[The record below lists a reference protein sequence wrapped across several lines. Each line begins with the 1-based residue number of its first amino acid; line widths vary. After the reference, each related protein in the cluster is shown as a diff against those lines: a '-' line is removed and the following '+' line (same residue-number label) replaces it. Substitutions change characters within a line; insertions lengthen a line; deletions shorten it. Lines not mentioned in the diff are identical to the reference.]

1 MSIEVGM
8 QNSALGV
15 VLASA
20 HFADPLVAVPCAI
33 SATVHSVIGS
43 MLAAFWRYMDDTKVE
58 RESRSKEAWRNDPN
72 YTAYNDTFKAVTG
85 LTNISS

>member
-1 MSIEVGM
+1 
-8 QNSALGV
+8 
-15 VLASA
+15 
-20 HFADPLVAVPCAI
+20 
-33 SATVHSVIGS
+33 

-58 RESRSKEAWRNDPN
+58 RKSRSKEAWRNDPN